1 MEAPTNMRLI
11 SRSWLPAVF
20 LSAAF
25 ALSGCGGGSAPTL
38 PDASNQIPS
47 SFNDRVGGEGI
58 TALGA
63 RMDEACAKKF
73 TAGCFTFSLS
83 KGLKISW
90 CYGPSSDRCKTT
102 QDYTWSGD
110 VCLTATKD
118 CDAIKPLT
126 ATWSGPY
133 KCKVGKTCQS
143 KGHYELDTIS
153 KGKKPPK
160 PTKKYVYKQQ
170 INVCATSCITYYIG
184 INVGK

>member
-1 MEAPTNMRLI
+1 MRVFSRWSAPTAL
-11 SRSWLPAVF
+11 

-25 ALSGCGGGSAPTL
+25 LLSACAGSSTPAFL
-38 PDASNQIPS
+38 SASNQGES
-47 SFNDRVGGEGI
+47 SS
-58 TALGA
+58 ALGGGNILTA
-63 RMDEACAKKF
+63 MGVRADAKCYPKF

-83 KGLKISW
+83 KGLRISW

-110 VCLTATKD
+110 VCLAVSKD

-133 KCKVGKTCQS
+133 KCKLGKTCQS
-143 KGHYELDTIS
+143 KGYYELDTIT

-160 PTKKYVYKQQ
+160 PTKKYLYKQE
-170 INVCATSCITYYIG
+170 IDICSGSCHTYYIG
-184 INVGK
+184 INVSK